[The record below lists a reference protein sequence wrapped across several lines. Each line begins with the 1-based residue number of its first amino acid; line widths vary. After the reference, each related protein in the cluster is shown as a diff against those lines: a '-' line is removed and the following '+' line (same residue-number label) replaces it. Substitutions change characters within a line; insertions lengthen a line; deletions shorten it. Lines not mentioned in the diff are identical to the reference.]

1 MKKLLRLKWFSAL
14 PLLGAIFSKLAL
26 AHHSTTMFDP
36 SQIVTIKGVVKEVQ
50 WTNPHVAMFIAG
62 SVKPGDEPAV
72 WLMEM
77 TSPGN
82 LTRIS
87 NWTHN
92 SVKAGDKVEV
102 GFFPLR
108 NGKKGGALKKLTL
121 LDTGKVYTTD
131 IRAQENA
138 NLEETQA
145 NN

>member
-1 MKKLLRLKWFSAL
+1 MKY
-14 PLLGAIFSKLAL
+14 FSKNCMLAL
-26 AHHSTTMFDP
+26 SMIIGLCGSHDVFAHHSTTMFDP
-36 SQIVTIKGVVKEVQ
+36 SQIVTIKGVIKEVQ
-50 WTNPHVAMFIAG
+50 WTNPHVAIFITG
-62 SVKPGDEPAV
+62 SINPGDEPAV

-87 NWTHN
+87 NWTHS

-108 NGKKGGALKKLTL
+108 SGKKGGALKKLTL

-138 NLEETQA
+138 NLDETQPGK
-145 NN
+145 